1 MTRLISSELL
11 KLRSTRTAV
20 ALIASV
26 VGLVVL
32 IGLIATLT
40 ADFDQDDVLTVDLL
54 GIAGFAQVFALILGI
69 LAVTTEFRH
78 GTITPTLIVAPDRV
92 RLVLAKLVAHVFAGL
107 ILGVLAVGL
116 TTAIVLIGL
125 SSRDI
130 DSGLTNQEIT
140 EVVVGL
146 VLATAL
152 WAALGV
158 GLGAL
163 VRNQVGAIVGAL
175 GWTFLVENLLAIIPT
190 VGDWVQ
196 KYGLNGV
203 TNALSNIESEVT
215 GDVLSQAAGGA
226 LLVTYTA
233 AFVIAG
239 TLAMRQTSI
248 SPGSTTNRPR
258 LS

>member
-1 MTRLISSELL
+1 MTRLISAELL
-11 KLRSTRTAV
+11 QLRSTRTAV

-32 IGLIATLT
+32 IGLIATIT
-40 ADFDQDDVLTVDLL
+40 ADFEQEDVQTVDLL
-54 GIAGFAQVFALILGI
+54 GIAGFAQVFALILGL

-78 GTITPTLIVAPDRV
+78 GTITPTLIVGPDRV
-92 RLVLAKLVAHVFAGL
+92 RLVMAKLVAHVLAGL

-116 TTAIVLIGL
+116 TTAIVLVVL

-130 DSGLTNQEIT
+130 DTGLTSGEIAKI
-140 EVVVGL
+140 VFGL

-175 GWTFLVENLLAIIPT
+175 GWTLLVENLLTIIPT

-226 LLVTYTA
+226 LLVAYTE

-239 TLAMRQTSI
+239 TLAMRRRDVTS
-248 SPGSTTNRPR
+248 
-258 LS
+258 

>member
-11 KLRSTRTAV
+11 KLRSTRTAI

-32 IGLIATLT
+32 IGLIATIT
-40 ADFDQDDVLTVDLL
+40 ADFEQDEVRTVDLL

-78 GTITPTLIVAPDRV
+78 GTITPTLVVAPDRV
-92 RLVLAKLVAHVFAGL
+92 RVVLAKLVAHVLAGL

-116 TTAIVLIGL
+116 TTAIVLITL

-130 DSGLTNQEIT
+130 DTGLTSQEIT
-140 EVVVGL
+140 EVVIGL

-175 GWTFLVENLLAIIPT
+175 GWALLVENLLTIIPT

-203 TNALSNIESEVT
+203 TNALGNIESDVT

-226 LLVTYTA
+226 LLVAYA
-233 AFVIAG
+233 ATFVIAG
-239 TLAMRQTSI
+239 TLAMRRRDVTS
-248 SPGSTTNRPR
+248 
-258 LS
+258 

>member
-40 ADFDQDDVLTVDLL
+40 VQEDEVVTVDLL
-54 GIAGFAQVFALILGI
+54 GIAGFAQVFALILGV

-78 GTITPTLIVAPDRV
+78 GTITPTLIVAPHRE
-92 RLVLAKLVAHVFAGL
+92 RLVLAKLVAHVLAGL
-107 ILGVLAVGL
+107 LLGALAVGL
-116 TTAIVLIGL
+116 CTLIVLVGL

-130 DSGLTNQEIT
+130 ETGLSSGDIT
-140 EVVVGL
+140 KIVVGL
-146 VLATAL
+146 VLTTAL

-175 GWTFLVENLLAIIPT
+175 GWTLLVENLLTIIPT

-203 TNALSNIESEVT
+203 SNALSGVESEVT
-215 GDVLSQAAGGA
+215 GDVLSQLQGG
-226 LLVTYTA
+226 LLMLGYTA

-239 TLAMRQTSI
+239 TLAMRRRDVTS
-248 SPGSTTNRPR
+248 
-258 LS
+258 

>member
-1 MTRLISSELL
+1 MAEHRLISSELL
-11 KLRSTRTAV
+11 KLRSTRTAI
-20 ALIASV
+20 APIASV

-32 IGLIATLT
+32 IGLIATIT
-40 ADFDQDDVLTVDLL
+40 ADFEQDEVLTVDLL

-78 GTITPTLIVAPDRV
+78 GTITRTITRTLIVAPDRV
-92 RLVLAKLVAHVFAGL
+92 RVVLAKLVAHVLAGL
-107 ILGVLAVGL
+107 ILGVLAAGL
-116 TTAIVLIGL
+116 TTAIVLITL

-130 DSGLTNQEIT
+130 DSGLTSQEIT
-140 EVVVGL
+140 EVVFGL
-146 VLATAL
+146 ILGTAL

-163 VRNQVGAIVGAL
+163 VRNEVGAIVGAL
-175 GWTFLVENLLAIIPT
+175 GWALLVENLLTIVPT

-226 LLVTYTA
+226 LLLAYA
-233 AFVIAG
+233 ATFVIAG
-239 TLAMRQTSI
+239 TGAMRRRDVTS
-248 SPGSTTNRPR
+248 
-258 LS
+258 

>member
-40 ADFDQDDVLTVDLL
+40 ADFERDEVQTVDLL

-78 GTITPTLIVAPDRV
+78 GTVTPSLTVAPDRV
-92 RLVLAKLVAHVFAGL
+92 RLVLAKLVAHLLAGL
-107 ILGVLAVGL
+107 VLGILAVGL
-116 TTAIVLIGL
+116 TAAIVLVGL

-130 DSGLTNQEIT
+130 DTGLTSGDIAK
-140 EVVVGL
+140 VVAGL
-146 VLATAL
+146 ILATAL

-158 GLGAL
+158 GIGAL

-175 GWTFLVENLLAIIPT
+175 GWVLLVENLLTIIPT

-203 TNALSNIESEVT
+203 TNALSNVESEQT

-226 LLVTYTA
+226 LLLAYTA

-239 TLAMRQTSI
+239 TLAMRRRDITS
-248 SPGSTTNRPR
+248 
-258 LS
+258 

>member
-40 ADFDQDDVLTVDLL
+40 ADFEQDEVFTVDLL

-78 GTITPTLIVAPDRV
+78 GTITPTLTVAPDRV
-92 RLVLAKLVAHVFAGL
+92 RLVMAKLAAHALAGL
-107 ILGVLAVGL
+107 VLGVLAVGL

-125 SSRDI
+125 SARDI
-130 DSGLTNQEIT
+130 DSGLTSGEST
-140 EVVVGL
+140 KVVVGL
-146 VLATAL
+146 ILAKTL

-175 GWTFLVENLLAIIPT
+175 GWTLLVENLLTIIPT

-196 KYGLNGV
+196 KYGVNGV
-203 TNALSNIESEVT
+203 TNALSNIESATT

-226 LLVTYTA
+226 LLVAYTA

-239 TLAMRQTSI
+239 TLAMRRRDITS
-248 SPGSTTNRPR
+248 
-258 LS
+258 

>member
-11 KLRSTRTAV
+11 KLRSTRTAL
-20 ALIASV
+20 ALIGSV

-32 IGLIATLT
+32 IGLIASIT
-40 ADFDQDDVLTVDLL
+40 ADFTRDDVRTVDLL

-78 GTITPTLIVAPDRV
+78 GTITPTLTVAPDRV
-92 RLVLAKLVAHVFAGL
+92 RLVMAKLVAHVLAGL
-107 ILGVLAVGL
+107 ILGILAVGL
-116 TTAIVLIGL
+116 TTAIVLIVL
-125 SSRDI
+125 SSRGI
-130 DSGLTNQEIT
+130 DTGLTNGDVAG
-140 EVVVGL
+140 VVVGL
-146 VLATAL
+146 VLATGL

-175 GWTFLVENLLAIIPT
+175 GWALLVENLLTIIPT

-203 TNALSNIESEVT
+203 TNALSHVESEQT

-226 LLVTYTA
+226 LLLLYTT

-239 TLAMRQTSI
+239 TLAMRRRDITS
-248 SPGSTTNRPR
+248 
-258 LS
+258 

>member
-11 KLRSTRTAV
+11 KLRSTRTAI

-32 IGLIATLT
+32 IGLIATIT
-40 ADFDQDDVLTVDLL
+40 ADFEQDEVRTVDLL

-78 GTITPTLIVAPDRV
+78 GTITPTLVVAPDRV
-92 RLVLAKLVAHVFAGL
+92 RVVLAKLVAHVLAGL

-116 TTAIVLIGL
+116 TTAIVLITL

-130 DSGLTNQEIT
+130 DTGLTSQEIT
-140 EVVVGL
+140 EVVIGL

-175 GWTFLVENLLAIIPT
+175 GWVLLVENLLTIIPT

-203 TNALSNIESEVT
+203 TNALSNIESETT
-215 GDVLSQAAGGA
+215 GDVLSQPAGGA
-226 LLVTYTA
+226 LLLAYTA

-239 TLAMRQTSI
+239 TLAMRRRDVTS
-248 SPGSTTNRPR
+248 
-258 LS
+258 

>member
-1 MTRLISSELL
+1 MTRLLSSELL
-11 KLRSTRTAV
+11 KLRSTRTAI

-32 IGLIATLT
+32 IGLIATIT
-40 ADFDQDDVLTVDLL
+40 ADFEQDEVLTVDLL

-78 GTITPTLIVAPDRV
+78 GTITPTLVVAPDRV
-92 RLVLAKLVAHVFAGL
+92 RLVLAKLVAHVLAGL

-116 TTAIVLIGL
+116 TTAIVLITL

-130 DSGLTNQEIT
+130 DAGLTSQEIT
-140 EVVVGL
+140 EVVLGL
-146 VLATAL
+146 ILATAL

-175 GWTFLVENLLAIIPT
+175 GWALLVENLLTIIPT

-226 LLVTYTA
+226 LLVAYAA

-239 TLAMRQTSI
+239 TLATRRRDVTA
-248 SPGSTTNRPR
+248 
-258 LS
+258 

>member
-1 MTRLISSELL
+1 MTRLISAEML

-32 IGLIATLT
+32 IGLIASIT
-40 ADFDQDDVLTVDLL
+40 ADFAKDDVQTVDLL
-54 GIAGFAQVFALILGI
+54 GIAGFAQVFALILGV

-78 GTITPTLIVAPDRV
+78 GTITPTLTVAPDRV
-92 RLVLAKLVAHVFAGL
+92 RLVMAKLVAHVLAGL
-107 ILGVLAVGL
+107 ILGILAVGL
-116 TTAIVLIGL
+116 TTAIVLIVL
-125 SSRDI
+125 SSRGI
-130 DSGLTNQEIT
+130 PTGLTDGDIAS
-140 EVVVGL
+140 VVVGL

-175 GWTFLVENLLAIIPT
+175 GWALLVENLLTIIPT

-203 TNALSNIESEVT
+203 TNALSHVESQQT

-226 LLVTYTA
+226 LLLLYTA
-233 AFVIAG
+233 VFVIAG
-239 TLAMRQTSI
+239 TLAMRRRDITS
-248 SPGSTTNRPR
+248 
-258 LS
+258 

>member
-40 ADFDQDDVLTVDLL
+40 ADFEQDEVMTVDLL

-92 RLVLAKLVAHVFAGL
+92 RVVLAKLVAHVLAGL
-107 ILGVLAVGL
+107 ILGILAVGL

-130 DSGLTNQEIT
+130 DTGLTNQEIA
-140 EVVVGL
+140 EVVLGL
-146 VLATAL
+146 VLATVL

-175 GWTFLVENLLAIIPT
+175 GWTLLVENLLTIIPT
-190 VGDWVQ
+190 VGDRVQ

-203 TNALSNIESEVT
+203 TNALSNIESEAT
-215 GDVLSQAAGGA
+215 GDVLTQAAGGA
-226 LLVTYTA
+226 LLLAYTA

-239 TLAMRQTSI
+239 TLAMRRRDITS
-248 SPGSTTNRPR
+248 
-258 LS
+258 

>member
-1 MTRLISSELL
+1 MTRLLSSELL
-11 KLRSTRTAV
+11 KLRSTRTAI

-32 IGLIATLT
+32 IGLIATIT
-40 ADFDQDDVLTVDLL
+40 ADFEQDEVFTVDLL

-78 GTITPTLIVAPDRV
+78 GTITPTLVVAPDRV
-92 RLVLAKLVAHVFAGL
+92 RLVLAKLVAHVLAGL

-116 TTAIVLIGL
+116 TTAIVLITL

-130 DSGLTNQEIT
+130 DAGLTSQEIT
-140 EVVVGL
+140 EVVFGL
-146 VLATAL
+146 ILATAL

-175 GWTFLVENLLAIIPT
+175 GWALLVENLLTIIPT

-203 TNALSNIESEVT
+203 TNALSSIESEVT

-226 LLVTYTA
+226 LLVAYTA

-239 TLAMRQTSI
+239 ALAMRRRDVTS
-248 SPGSTTNRPR
+248 
-258 LS
+258 

>member
-40 ADFDQDDVLTVDLL
+40 ADFEQDEVQTVDLL

-92 RLVLAKLVAHVFAGL
+92 RLVMAKLAAHALAGL
-107 ILGVLAVGL
+107 VLGVLAVGL

-125 SSRDI
+125 SARDI
-130 DSGLTNQEIT
+130 DTGLTSEQIT
-140 EVVVGL
+140 KVVVGL
-146 VLATAL
+146 ILATTL

-175 GWTFLVENLLAIIPT
+175 GWTLLVENLLTIIPT

-203 TNALSNIESEVT
+203 TNALGNIESEVT
-215 GDVLSQAAGGA
+215 GDVLSQGAGGA
-226 LLVTYTA
+226 LLVAYTA

-239 TLAMRQTSI
+239 TLAMRRRDVTS
-248 SPGSTTNRPR
+248 
-258 LS
+258 

>member
-1 MTRLISSELL
+1 M
-11 KLRSTRTAV
+11 
-20 ALIASV
+20 
-26 VGLVVL
+26 
-32 IGLIATLT
+32 
-40 ADFDQDDVLTVDLL
+40 
-54 GIAGFAQVFALILGI
+54 

-78 GTITPTLIVAPDRV
+78 GTITPTLTVAPDRV
-92 RLVLAKLVAHVFAGL
+92 RLVMAKLVAHVLAGL
-107 ILGVLAVGL
+107 ILGILAVGL

-125 SSRDI
+125 SSRGI
-130 DSGLTNQEIT
+130 DTGLTTQDIA

-175 GWTFLVENLLAIIPT
+175 GWALLVENLLTIIPT

-203 TNALSNIESEVT
+203 TNALSHVESEQT

-226 LLVTYTA
+226 LLLLYTA
-233 AFVIAG
+233 VFVIAG
-239 TLAMRQTSI
+239 TLAMRRRDITS
-248 SPGSTTNRPR
+248 
-258 LS
+258 

>member
-1 MTRLISSELL
+1 MTRLLSSELL
-11 KLRSTRTAV
+11 KLRSTRTAI

-32 IGLIATLT
+32 IGLIATIT
-40 ADFDQDDVLTVDLL
+40 ADFEQDEVFTVDLL

-78 GTITPTLIVAPDRV
+78 GTITPTLVVAPDRV
-92 RLVLAKLVAHVFAGL
+92 RLVLAKLVAHVLAGL

-116 TTAIVLIGL
+116 TTAIVLITL

-130 DSGLTNQEIT
+130 EAGLTSQEIT
-140 EVVVGL
+140 EVVFGL
-146 VLATAL
+146 ILATAL

-175 GWTFLVENLLAIIPT
+175 GWALLVENLLTIIPT

-226 LLVTYTA
+226 LLVAYTA

-239 TLAMRQTSI
+239 TLAMRRRDVTS
-248 SPGSTTNRPR
+248 
-258 LS
+258 